1 MAKASFIKK
10 RREAE
15 IQAKSLKVEQ
25 ELAKAQARVRALD
38 KENKV
43 DKSKAVVLSG
53 IEREKDV
60 AEEELHKNMSPG
72 NSKKHHGIQTWNTF
86 QEIFH
91 CKKATFKRNYLAWS
105 TSDARNFSLVNET
118 WSLDPTVS

>member
-53 IEREKDV
+53 IEREKMWLRKSCTKICHQV
-60 AEEELHKNMSPG
+60 IQKSTMV
-72 NSKKHHGIQTWNTF
+72 SKPVTRFKKFFIAKKPLSR
-86 QEIFH
+86 EIILLGVPVMLEI
-91 CKKATFKRNYLAWS
+91 LA
-105 TSDARNFSLVNET
+105 L
-118 WSLDPTVS
+118 